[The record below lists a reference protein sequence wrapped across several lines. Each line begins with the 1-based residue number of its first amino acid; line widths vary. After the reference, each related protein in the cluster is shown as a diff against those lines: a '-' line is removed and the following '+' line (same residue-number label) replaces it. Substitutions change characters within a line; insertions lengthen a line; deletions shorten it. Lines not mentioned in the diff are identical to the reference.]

1 MCEEKNSG
9 FRIPPGIGKRRISGM
24 RDLQRIWRTAI
35 PPSFTRLIHIKPLF
49 YVYNFLWRS
58 IPMQRTNIEIDEA
71 LVKEAMELTKQ
82 KTKKAVVNFALKEL
96 VNKEKRKKLLEFE
109 GKVEWRGNLAEM
121 RTGRT

>member
-1 MCEEKNSG
+1 
-9 FRIPPGIGKRRISGM
+9 
-24 RDLQRIWRTAI
+24 
-35 PPSFTRLIHIKPLF
+35 
-49 YVYNFLWRS
+49 
-58 IPMQRTNIEIDEA
+58 MQRTNIEIDEA

-121 RTGRT
+121 RTGRTCTW

>member
-1 MCEEKNSG
+1 
-9 FRIPPGIGKRRISGM
+9 
-24 RDLQRIWRTAI
+24 
-35 PPSFTRLIHIKPLF
+35 
-49 YVYNFLWRS
+49 
-58 IPMQRTNIEIDEA
+58 MQRTNIEIDEA
-71 LVKEAMELTKQ
+71 LVKEAMKLTKQ

>member
-1 MCEEKNSG
+1 
-9 FRIPPGIGKRRISGM
+9 
-24 RDLQRIWRTAI
+24 
-35 PPSFTRLIHIKPLF
+35 
-49 YVYNFLWRS
+49 
-58 IPMQRTNIEIDEA
+58 MQRTNIEIDEA

-121 RTGRT
+121 RTGRK

>member
-1 MCEEKNSG
+1 
-9 FRIPPGIGKRRISGM
+9 
-24 RDLQRIWRTAI
+24 
-35 PPSFTRLIHIKPLF
+35 
-49 YVYNFLWRS
+49 
-58 IPMQRTNIEIDEA
+58 MQRTNIEIDEA

>member
-1 MCEEKNSG
+1 
-9 FRIPPGIGKRRISGM
+9 
-24 RDLQRIWRTAI
+24 
-35 PPSFTRLIHIKPLF
+35 
-49 YVYNFLWRS
+49 
-58 IPMQRTNIEIDEA
+58 MQRTNIEIDET

-82 KTKKAVVNFALKEL
+82 KTKKDVVNFALKEL

>member
-1 MCEEKNSG
+1 
-9 FRIPPGIGKRRISGM
+9 
-24 RDLQRIWRTAI
+24 
-35 PPSFTRLIHIKPLF
+35 
-49 YVYNFLWRS
+49 
-58 IPMQRTNIEIDEA
+58 MQRTNIEIDEA
-71 LVKEAMELTKQ
+71 LVKEAMELNKQ